1 MCQEK
6 AASLYEGIRDAI
18 YEQSWFL
25 EKKFFSS
32 KNFVNCFWRIK
43 IKMLKEI

>member
-25 EKKFFSS
+25 EKKIF
-32 KNFVNCFWRIK
+32 
-43 IKMLKEI
+43 